1 MYNFTVTKVAGAAV
15 FRAAFTAGTCIG
27 GVGGVLLGLI
37 ERSVIGVLGGAFLG
51 LAFGLTVALTAL
63 AAATVFNLLVPHI
76 GGIAVRLE
84 PVPAEERPAADT
96 ESTVSSA

>member
-1 MYNFTVTKVAGAAV
+1 MYNFMVTRVAGAAV
-15 FRAAFTAGTCIG
+15 FRAAFAAGTCIG
-27 GVGGVLLGLI
+27 GAGGVLLGLM

-63 AAATVFNLLVPHI
+63 AAATVFNLLAPHI

-84 PVPAEERPAADT
+84 QVPEEEQRAT
-96 ESTVSSA
+96 ETETASPSS